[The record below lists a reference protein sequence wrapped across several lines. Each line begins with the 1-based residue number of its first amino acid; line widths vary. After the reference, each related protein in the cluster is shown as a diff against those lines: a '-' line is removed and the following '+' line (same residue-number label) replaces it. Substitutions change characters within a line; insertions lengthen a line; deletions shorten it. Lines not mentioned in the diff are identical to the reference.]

1 MLSNNPTALVTMA
14 ANLLTAERQNRRRWH
29 ARDIPTLVLYG
40 EDDNAWPPTLQAE
53 MATRV
58 GAQKFCI
65 PGAAH
70 NPNVEAPA
78 TTAHALTS
86 FWAAAEKW

>member
-1 MLSNNPTALVTMA
+1 MA
-14 ANLLTAERQNRRRWH
+14 VRLGAER
-29 ARDIPTLVLYG
+29 T
-40 EDDNAWPPTLQAE
+40 
-53 MATRV
+53 
-58 GAQKFCI
+58 CI

-86 FWAAAEKW
+86 FWKASEK

>member
-1 MLSNNPTALVTMA
+1 VF
-14 ANLLTAERQNRRRWH
+14 
-29 ARDIPTLVLYG
+29 VLYG
-40 EDDNAWPPTLQAE
+40 EDDNAWPTAQQRDMAVRLGAE
-53 MATRV
+53 RT
-58 GAQKFCI
+58 CI

-86 FWAAAEKW
+86 FWKASEK